1 MPQAMKKWHSNVI
14 SSNVVLWNDID
25 RIDSRQRDILE
36 LCEGK
41 WRLKGIYVEGK
52 VHGWEHSQNKVAS
65 SKALYFGNYLHY
77 SPYPT

>member
-1 MPQAMKKWHSNVI
+1 
-14 SSNVVLWNDID
+14 
-25 RIDSRQRDILE
+25 

-52 VHGWEHSQNKVAS
+52 VHRWEHSQNKVAS